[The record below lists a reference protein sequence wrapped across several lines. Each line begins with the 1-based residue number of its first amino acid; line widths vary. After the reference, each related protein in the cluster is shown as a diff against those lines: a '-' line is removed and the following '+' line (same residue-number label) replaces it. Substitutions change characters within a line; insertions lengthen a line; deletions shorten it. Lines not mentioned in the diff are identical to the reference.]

1 MEIKSYKLLIRKRTF
16 QGWMACIIFVMPFL
30 LAFLQ
35 DFLGLPSFVKY
46 IIDVAWVLL
55 LALMLLQK
63 RITKTE
69 TKPLAILVGV
79 FFGIVFLVY
88 LFNYQSVFYFLWG
101 VRNNFRYYVAF
112 FAFAMYFDEY
122 DANSCLKFMDVLF
135 WVNAA
140 VSMYQFFVMG
150 LSQDFLG
157 GIFGVDKGCNGYSI
171 IFMLIVV
178 GKSVLSFFNGAE
190 NTLLC
195 FTKCGISLIIA
206 AMAELKFYFVV
217 FAFLLVIASVITR
230 FSIRKFILYFVAAVF
245 MMFASSLL
253 VEIFGENRMLSVEK
267 IIELVTAQNYATT
280 EDLGR
285 FTAIP
290 TISKTIF
297 TEPYEQLL
305 GFGIGNCD
313 TSAFAI
319 CNTPFYK
326 SFSYLNYTWFSSAF
340 MYLEN
345 GIIGLT
351 LYLLFFVICAILAL
365 KKMRQPEGNKL
376 LCQLSFLM
384 AIFCVIFTFYNSSL
398 RMEVGYLAYF
408 TLALPFVNKDNFNK
422 STVTQ

>member
-1 MEIKSYKLLIRKRTF
+1 MEIKNYKLLIRNRTF
-16 QGWMACIIFVMPFL
+16 QGWLACVIFVMPFL

-35 DFLGLPSFVKY
+35 DFLGLPGIVKY

-55 LALMLLQK
+55 LVLMLLQK
-63 RITKTE
+63 QITKTE

-79 FFGIVFLVY
+79 FFATTFIIY

-122 DANSCLKFMDVLF
+122 DANSCLKFMDILF
-135 WVNAA
+135 WLNA
-140 VSMYQFFVMG
+140 VVTMYQFFVLG
-150 LSQDFLG
+150 LNQDFLG

-190 NTLLC
+190 KTLVC
-195 FTKCGISLIIA
+195 FLKCGISLVIA

-217 FAFLLVIASVITR
+217 FAFLLIVTSIITK
-230 FSIRKFILYFVAAVF
+230 FSLRKFVLYFVAAIF

-253 VEIFGENRMLSVEK
+253 VEIFGENRILTFER
-267 IIELVTAQNYATT
+267 IIELITAQNYATT

-297 TEPYEQLL
+297 TQPIQQLVGL
-305 GFGIGNCD
+305 GLGNCD

-319 CNTPFYK
+319 CNTPFYQ

-351 LYLLFFVICAILAL
+351 LYLIFFIVCFILSL
-365 KKMRQPEGNKL
+365 KKMKRPDSNKL
-376 LCQLSFLM
+376 LCQLSMLM
-384 AIFCVIFTFYNSSL
+384 SFFCIIFTFYNSSL

-408 TLALPFVNKDNFNK
+408 VLALPFVNKDNFNK
-422 STVTQ
+422 STTVK